1 MSNLAAAPG
10 LHLVGVTT
18 GWKSAAVSDA
28 DYYDIL
34 GLDPSADTDRIRAAY
49 RQVASRVH
57 PDAGGTGALFRQ
69 VNEAYETLSDPERRA
84 TYDDGLRSGE
94 WEDSSGSWTDN
105 TTGYPDPDPD
115 PGPAP
120 GWARVDDP
128 PTATWPPPTGAWP
141 PPTGTWPPPPHPG
154 PTWPGAPFDSSTYGT
169 SADPVSRPSWF
180 ATHPSIAVTAGGAL
194 AVWVGLM
201 ILSDLAAVGILAVM
215 IGSLGLVGSGRARA
229 AERSRWPIISTSA
242 GRRFASDLRFGIPM
256 VCRFL
261 FLSLVVL
268 ALRSEFRRATGGPRR

>member
-1 MSNLAAAPG
+1 MSNLTAAPG
-10 LHLVGVTT
+10 LDLVGVTT
-18 GWKSAAVSDA
+18 GWKDAAVSDA

-34 GLDPSADTDRIRAAY
+34 GLDPSANTDRIRAAY

-84 TYDDGLRSGE
+84 RYDDGLRSGE
-94 WEDSSGSWTDN
+94 WEDSSGSWTDD
-105 TTGYPDPDPD
+105 TTGYPDPDPQPD
-115 PGPAP
+115 PAP

-128 PTATWPPPTGAWP
+128 PTGAWPPPTGAWP
-141 PPTGTWPPPPHPG
+141 PPPHPG
-154 PTWPGAPFDSSTYGT
+154 PPWPGAPFDSSTYGP
-169 SADPVSRPSWF
+169 SADPVPRPSWF
-180 ATHPSIAVTAGGAL
+180 ATHPSIAVTASGAL
-194 AVWVGLM
+194 ATWLGLM
-201 ILSDLAAVGILAVM
+201 ILGDLAAVGILAVV

-261 FLSLVVL
+261 FISFVVL

>member
-1 MSNLAAAPG
+1 MSNLTAAPG
-10 LHLVGVTT
+10 LDLVGVTT
-18 GWKSAAVSDA
+18 GWKDAAVSDA

-34 GLDPSADTDRIRAAY
+34 GLDPSANTDRIRAAY

-84 TYDDGLRSGE
+84 AYDDGLRSGQ
-94 WEDSSGSWTDN
+94 WEDPSGPWPDDA
-105 TTGYPDPDPD
+105 TGYPDPDPD
-115 PGPAP
+115 PKPDPAP

-128 PTATWPPPTGAWP
+128 PTGAWPPPTGAWP
-141 PPTGTWPPPPHPG
+141 PPPHPG
-154 PTWPGAPFDSSTYGT
+154 PPWPGAPFDSSTYGP
-169 SADPVSRPSWF
+169 SADPVPRPSWF
-180 ATHPSIAVTAGGAL
+180 ATHPSIAVTASGAL
-194 AVWVGLM
+194 ATWLGLM
-201 ILSDLAAVGILAVM
+201 ILGDLAAVGILAVM

-261 FLSLVVL
+261 FISFVVL